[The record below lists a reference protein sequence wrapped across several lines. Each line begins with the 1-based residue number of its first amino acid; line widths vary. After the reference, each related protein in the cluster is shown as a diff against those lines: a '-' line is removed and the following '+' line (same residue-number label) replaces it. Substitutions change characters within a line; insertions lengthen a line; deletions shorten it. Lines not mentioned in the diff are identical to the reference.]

1 MTRTSFR
8 HCGGK
13 QQQQQ
18 QHQSEYRGGT
28 KKNKNITSKA
38 ISSSPWVTEIQKAT
52 SCCVMGSTGND
63 DATNTTTKDNN
74 NNKTKIEQVDH
85 SLSYLK
91 SLDDILYAGGNWD
104 RPPVTSPP
112 MFRPQQQQQQQQQT
126 PPLPSPPQQQQQIN
140 GRNTTSHGKKKSTS
154 RSFGQNRFEMIAS
167 TSSDEEDDD
176 TDTDT
181 DTDDEAGDQ
190 PVLSPDAKPFVP
202 RELCKLRLL
211 IRVYTSQADLYSKK
225 ARLFA
230 VDRQWLAGAASLQSA
245 IASLTRALEI
255 ADSEISKCLMVEVAG
270 AGQFLSV
277 MDTDFVRRKNQLQQD
292 ADIVHVSTQNVFQE
306 HKRYLQTANRH
317 AERLRRR
324 LLPLYESRE
333 EVKKRMGDRWTD
345 NPNPSN
351 KFARERQKNE
361 AELEVLEEALEQ
373 LTKGDTRFLSEATE
387 LIKYRLQ
394 ELHHAKNRYNGIR
407 PNKTED
413 RLEGYPIPEDFGW
426 TFTGSSDDRV
436 EFYEKQFM
444 EEFPSSS
451 DDTTTAGHVI
461 VTVVTMKFFFT
472 TGIVNTVL
480 EHPVH
485 GTRQL
490 LSKKDSKDLFHEVL
504 KNPDLYYNDPSSL
517 PRDRYTGSP
526 NGRQKRNNGKKHG
539 GEYHQARRS
548 M

>member
-1 MTRTSFR
+1 
-8 HCGGK
+8 
-13 QQQQQ
+13 
-18 QHQSEYRGGT
+18 
-28 KKNKNITSKA
+28 
-38 ISSSPWVTEIQKAT
+38 
-52 SCCVMGSTGND
+52 
-63 DATNTTTKDNN
+63 
-74 NNKTKIEQVDH
+74 
-85 SLSYLK
+85 
-91 SLDDILYAGGNWD
+91 
-104 RPPVTSPP
+104 
-112 MFRPQQQQQQQQQT
+112 MF
-126 PPLPSPPQQQQQIN
+126 
-140 GRNTTSHGKKKSTS
+140 
-154 RSFGQNRFEMIAS
+154 
-167 TSSDEEDDD
+167 
-176 TDTDT
+176 
-181 DTDDEAGDQ
+181 
-190 PVLSPDAKPFVP
+190 
-202 RELCKLRLL
+202 
-211 IRVYTSQADLYSKK
+211 
-225 ARLFA
+225 
-230 VDRQWLAGAASLQSA
+230 
-245 IASLTRALEI
+245 
-255 ADSEISKCLMVEVAG
+255 EVAG
-270 AGQFLSV
+270 AGHFLSV

-292 ADIVHVSTQNVFQE
+292 ADIVHVSTQNVIQE

-317 AERLRRR
+317 AERLRRL
-324 LLPLYESRE
+324 LLPMYESRE

-444 EEFPSSS
+444 EEFPSPS

-472 TGIVNTVL
+472 TGVVKTVL

-490 LSKKDSKDLFHEVL
+490 LSKKVSKDLFHEVL

-517 PRDRYTGSP
+517 PRDKYTGSP